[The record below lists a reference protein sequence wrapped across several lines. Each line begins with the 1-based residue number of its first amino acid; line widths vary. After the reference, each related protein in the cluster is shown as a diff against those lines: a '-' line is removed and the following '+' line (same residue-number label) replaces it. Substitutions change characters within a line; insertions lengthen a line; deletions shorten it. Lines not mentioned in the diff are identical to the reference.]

1 MENLNT
7 EDKTINC
14 VDCNEQFVFTKNEQ
28 DFFKSKNLTEPK
40 RCAKCRKLKKQ
51 QRMEPRNYNSRD
63 YRG

>member
-28 DFFKSKNLTEPK
+28 EFFKSKNLTEPK
-40 RCAKCRKLKKQ
+40 RCVRCRQLKKQ
-51 QRMEPRNYNSRD
+51 QRTGNQNYR
-63 YRG
+63 R